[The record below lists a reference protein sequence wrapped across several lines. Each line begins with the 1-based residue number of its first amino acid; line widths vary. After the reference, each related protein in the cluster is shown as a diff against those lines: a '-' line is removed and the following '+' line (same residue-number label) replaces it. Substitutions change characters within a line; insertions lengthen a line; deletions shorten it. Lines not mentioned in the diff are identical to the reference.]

1 MSTTRHAVE
10 AYVPGLRAVRTY
22 ERSWLSA
29 DVVAGL
35 VLAAILVPQGMAYAE
50 LAGLPPVTG
59 LYTTVACLI
68 GYAVFGPS
76 RVLVLG
82 PDSSISPLILAA
94 ITPLLVGSDPAAAIA
109 LAGMLAIMVGLIEVG
124 LGLGRLGFVADLLS
138 TEVQVGYM
146 NGLGI
151 TIIVGQLPKLF
162 GFSTDADSF
171 FEELNAFV
179 SGLDETDATT
189 LIVGLCVLVVLLVLP
204 HFTKRVPAVLVAVVG
219 ATLVSAVL
227 DLAADG
233 VTTVGALPQGVPSP
247 ELPWTQA
254 SDLGP
259 LLVAALGITLVSL
272 TDTIATATSFAAR
285 RGDEVEPNQEMIGM
299 GAANITAGLFQGFA
313 VSTSGSRTAVAEQ
326 SGARSQLTGVVGAGL
341 VVVLLL
347 FLNSLLADLPQTAL
361 AAVVISAALSLMDL
375 GILRRYFQVRKS
387 ALALSLVATAGV
399 VVFGVLQGIVVAI
412 VLAILMFFRRNWWP
426 HGAVLGQ
433 VPGLRGWHGVDGHD
447 DAVQIPGV
455 VVYRWEAPLFFANA
469 GAFRQQ
475 VRHLARDRA
484 ALVDRPAVR
493 GDHRHR
499 RDRGGHAPPAGR
511 RAQRPGDPPRL
522 RRAAQSAAGAGPPLR
537 ADGDA
542 GPRPLLPDP
551 HHGAGQGPRRRH
563 RAPERGGTMNDAE
576 PDTAIA
582 PRRRAAALGALLAGT
597 AALVTAVVGLRGDLG
612 RAVLAGIAVLLVVA
626 LVWTT
631 TTRRGTA
638 RRAAGV
644 GLLVAIALLLV
655 TVLTAEGHGLL
666 VIVVLALLAGSAAF
680 SRYALRR
687 DRTTLQAAPTP
698 GAPVGPAVRGA
709 LIMNLKSGGGK
720 AERFHLEDEARS
732 RGIEAIVLRPGDDLL
747 QLARDAIE
755 RGADVVGMA
764 GGDGSQALVAS
775 VAMQADVPLVCI
787 PAGTRNH
794 FALDL
799 GLDRDDVVG
808 ALDAFGAAVERR
820 IDLASVGDRVFVNNV
835 SLGVYA
841 KIVQSEEYRDAK
853 RQTTAKLLPDLLG
866 PDADPF
872 DLRFSGPDGT
882 EPHRR
887 PDHPGVEQ
895 PLRPD
900 PARRLRHP
908 RPARHRPAGRHDRR
922 GAQRGGGGP
931 TRGRGG
937 RRADPAVPRCPRM
950 GDAGVRGRQR
960 QPHRSRRRRRGPPP
974 RPAPALPI
982 DARRAAGPHPDE
994 RARAVPRRPRPP
1006 ILELER
1012 GRPPASR
1019 RRQGHTDRRRPALT
1033 VAQSGFGRPPNRRA
1047 PRGRTSIAGPD
1058 SARSSRC
1065 SWWEYH
1071 SP

>member
-10 AYVPGLRAVRTY
+10 AYVPGLRAVRAY

-68 GYAVFGPS
+68 GYAIFGPS

-179 SGLDETDATT
+179 SGLDQTDATT

-204 HFTKRVPAVLVAVVG
+204 LFTKRVPAVLVAVVG

-341 VVVLLL
+341 VVLLLL

-361 AAVVISAALSLMDL
+361 AAVVIAAALSLMDL
-375 GILRRYFQVRKS
+375 GILKRYFRVRKS
-387 ALALSLVATAGV
+387 ALVLSLVATAGV
-399 VVFGVLQGIVVAI
+399 VFFGVLQGIVVAI
-412 VLAILMFFRRNWWP
+412 ALAILMFFRRSWWP

-433 VPGLRGWHGVDGHD
+433 VPGLRGWHDVDGHD

-475 VRHLARDRA
+475 VRHLARTEQPSWIV
-484 ALVDRPAVR
+484 L
-493 GDHRHR
+493 
-499 RDRGGHAPPAGR
+499 
-511 RAQRPGDPPRL
+511 QC
-522 RRAAQSAAGAGPPLR
+522 
-537 ADGDA
+537 
-542 GPRPLLPDP
+542 
-551 HHGAGQGPRRRH
+551 
-563 RAPERGGTMNDAE
+563 E
-576 PDTAIA
+576 AITDIDV
-582 PRRRAAALGALLAGT
+582 T
-597 AALVTAVVGLRGDLG
+597 AADMLRTLDDELNAQGIH
-612 RAVLAGIAVLLVVA
+612 LAFAELRSRLQEQA
-626 LVWTT
+626 L
-631 TTRRGTA
+631 RY
-638 RRAAGV
+638 
-644 GLLVAIALLLV
+644 GLLETLDHDHFYPTLTMALDEV
-655 TVLTAEGHGLL
+655 RAEG
-666 VIVVLALLAGSAAF
+666 
-680 SRYALRR
+680 
-687 DRTTLQAAPTP
+687 
-698 GAPVGPAVRGA
+698 
-709 LIMNLKSGGGK
+709 
-720 AERFHLEDEARS
+720 
-732 RGIEAIVLRPGDDLL
+732 
-747 QLARDAIE
+747 IE
-755 RGADVVGMA
+755 R
-764 GGDGSQALVAS
+764 
-775 VAMQADVPLVCI
+775 
-787 PAGTRNH
+787 RN
-794 FALDL
+794 
-799 GLDRDDVVG
+799 
-808 ALDAFGAAVERR
+808 
-820 IDLASVGDRVFVNNV
+820 
-835 SLGVYA
+835 
-841 KIVQSEEYRDAK
+841 EE
-853 RQTTAKLLPDLLG
+853 
-866 PDADPF
+866 
-872 DLRFSGPDGT
+872 
-882 EPHRR
+882 EP
-887 PDHPGVEQ
+887 
-895 PLRPD
+895 
-900 PARRLRHP
+900 
-908 RPARHRPAGRHDRR
+908 
-922 GAQRGGGGP
+922 
-931 TRGRGG
+931 
-937 RRADPAVPRCPRM
+937 
-950 GDAGVRGRQR
+950 
-960 QPHRSRRRRRGPPP
+960 
-974 RPAPALPI
+974 
-982 DARRAAGPHPDE
+982 
-994 RARAVPRRPRPP
+994 
-1006 ILELER
+1006 
-1012 GRPPASR
+1012 
-1019 RRQGHTDRRRPALT
+1019 
-1033 VAQSGFGRPPNRRA
+1033 
-1047 PRGRTSIAGPD
+1047 
-1058 SARSSRC
+1058 
-1065 SWWEYH
+1065 
-1071 SP
+1071 